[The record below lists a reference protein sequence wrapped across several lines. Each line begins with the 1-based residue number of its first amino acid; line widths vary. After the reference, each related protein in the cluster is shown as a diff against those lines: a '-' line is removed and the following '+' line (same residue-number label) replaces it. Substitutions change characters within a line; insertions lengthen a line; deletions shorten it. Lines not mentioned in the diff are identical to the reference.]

1 MASLRRI
8 SDGAGDSGPVSI
20 ALGFNDDET
29 DVVIKGNRPI
39 VGCLMQVG
47 SLTAR
52 SYSNQDYWTTSKVT
66 EILEETEDYVK
77 FKTENSI
84 YEWRR

>member
-1 MASLRRI
+1 MAHLRRI
-8 SDGAGDSGPVSI
+8 PDGVGDSGSVSL
-20 ALGFNDDET
+20 ALGLNDEGT
-29 DVVIKGNRPI
+29 DVVVKGNRPI

-52 SYSNQDYWTTSKVT
+52 SYSHQDYWTTSKVT

>member
-1 MASLRRI
+1 MAHLYRI
-8 SDGAGDSGPVSI
+8 SDGAGDSGSASF
-20 ALGFNDDET
+20 ALGLNDEGT
-29 DVVIKGNRPI
+29 EVVVKGYRPI

-47 SLTAR
+47 SVTAR
-52 SYSNQDYWTTSKVT
+52 SYSAQDYWTTSKVT

-84 YEWRR
+84 YEWRK